1 MNEQELMDK
10 MKELHI
16 RRERVTSAAYIA
28 TNRISGM
35 YTTDEQN
42 AVVRELAALQI
53 EATLL
58 NVEAT
63 LLAAEPQPLWSPP
76 VVGEIETTTDRGER
90 SARVRELLGRLE
102 GSDMT
107 TVGDMNN
114 LRELKRL
121 VFDMLDNPT
130 YPAVEIETAERA
142 AEVAEV
148 LRDYVEDQA
157 RMAEDRAR
165 VGGSTPAETRNLHR
179 FYNQL
184 ESAAND
190 VEDLARFL
198 SKLAQAGKGKP
209 E

>member
-1 MNEQELMDK
+1 MGAKDLEDRMEL
-10 MKELHI
+10 I
-16 RRERVTSAAYIA
+16 RKRHDDLLSAAYTATSRIA
-28 TNRISGM
+28 GD
-35 YTTDEQN
+35 YKAAEQE
-42 AVVRELAALQI
+42 AAMRELAVIQI
-53 EATLL
+53 KATLL
-58 NVEAT
+58 GVDAT

-142 AEVAEV
+142 VEVAEV
-148 LRDYVEDQA
+148 LRDYAHIQA
-157 RMAEDRAR
+157 REAEENRLRFSCQTVEHERAA
-165 VGGSTPAETRNLHR
+165 VAAFDAETI
-179 FYNQL
+179 
-184 ESAAND
+184 AND
-190 VEDLARFL
+190 LDRVVAYFQTQIGEEQPA
-198 SKLAQAGKGKP
+198 
-209 E
+209 